1 MATIQRSTTKSGSR
15 LINYVKNEE
24 KATVKSGHN
33 LDIERAKEQMELT
46 RHLYSKNDGI
56 QAHHVVQSFKP
67 DEITPEKANEIGL
80 ELAEKIA
87 KEHEVAVYTHNDR
100 DHIHNHIVINSINL
114 DTGNKYQTGGKKG
127 LYEIREKSDEICLE
141 HDLSIV
147 QNYNASIRYTL
158 AEKELLE
165 KGQSSW
171 KDEIRQAIN
180 YERDNAT
187 SFDDLKARLKQNYDI
202 DTKLRGKTLS
212 YKHPDQQKYVRSKK
226 LGHDYEK
233 EALENVITRQV
244 ERKQEYERLI
254 SRNEG
259 TERTDDELYQSS
271 HERGNGERSHNP
283 IAIGTDSREVTRG
296 HEQDAIDFEQAR
308 KIVNE
313 QQRKFRRSFNEWTRS
328 NTQEQSED
336 DTSVT
341 RDRGRKQRE
350 IGGNERNDNEKHKEY
365 GKQKQRSREKSKE
378 RGDELSL

>member
-24 KATVKSGHN
+24 KATVKSGRN

-46 RHLYSKNDGI
+46 RHLYGKNDGI

-67 DEITPEKANEIGL
+67 DEVTAEKANEIGL

-127 LYEIREKSDEICLE
+127 LYEIRDKSDELCLE

-180 YERDNAT
+180 YERDNAN

-212 YKHPDQQKYVRSKK
+212 YKHPDQQKYVRANK
-226 LGHDYEK
+226 LGYIFEK
-233 EALENVITRQV
+233 EALEHGFRKNHTR
-244 ERKQEYERLI
+244 EEEWQEH
-254 SRNEG
+254 
-259 TERTDDELYQSS
+259 ERTVEQSRPREETPEYAISERFADGTHETDNRDERE
-271 HERGNGERSHNP
+271 HEENERQPISNTNDEFEHDNGEL
-283 IAIGTDSREVTRG
+283 
-296 HEQDAIDFEQAR
+296 
-308 KIVNE
+308 
-313 QQRKFRRSFNEWTRS
+313 
-328 NTQEQSED
+328 SE
-336 DTSVT
+336 
-341 RDRGRKQRE
+341 E
-350 IGGNERNDNEKHKEY
+350 NERANA
-365 GKQKQRSREKSKE
+365 RERRKAKE
-378 RGDELSL
+378 RDEGMEM